1 MQRQTV
7 VHINNKW
14 RSNAAQNMLIKYK
27 KVYEMIVKKR
37 KEMVIGVKENYYVYE
52 NWKRRSVYIQVIRK
66 YYK

>member
-1 MQRQTV
+1 
-7 VHINNKW
+7 
-14 RSNAAQNMLIKYK
+14 MLIKYK

-37 KEMVIGVKENYYVYE
+37 KEMVIGVKENYYRYE